1 MTLKYIFGLEMG
13 LDTGRRH
20 LFSSKGLSFLKIAIS
35 IALQG
40 CNYCEGVQAVKNSFH
55 RC

>member
-1 MTLKYIFGLEMG
+1 MS

-20 LFSSKGLSFLKIAIS
+20 LFSFKGLSFLKIAIS
-35 IALQG
+35 SALQ
-40 CNYCEGVQAVKNSFH
+40 CHNYCEGVHALKNSLN